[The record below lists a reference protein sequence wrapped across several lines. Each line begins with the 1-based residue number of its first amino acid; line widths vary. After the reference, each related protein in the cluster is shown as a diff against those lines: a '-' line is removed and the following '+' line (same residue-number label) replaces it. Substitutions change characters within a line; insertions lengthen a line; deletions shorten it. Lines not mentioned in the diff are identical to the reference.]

1 MAAIDIKKE
10 AKNPYGAYLL
20 FGEED
25 YLKRYYASEI
35 RRAVVGDSPYA
46 PFNHIL
52 FSPDNFTAGAA
63 ADALVTPP
71 VFEEKKLIELC
82 AFNFNDRNVRALRFS
97 RRSKKLRLRGYTHKH
112 TKRRA
117 GLRHCE
123 IREDQPPLITF
134 QSAGRGGENRLLSAR
149 RTPPAKRMGRQTFRN

>member
-52 FSPDNFTAGAA
+52 FS
-63 ADALVTPP
+63 
-71 VFEEKKLIELC
+71 
-82 AFNFNDRNVRALRFS
+82 
-97 RRSKKLRLRGYTHKH
+97 
-112 TKRRA
+112 
-117 GLRHCE
+117 
-123 IREDQPPLITF
+123 
-134 QSAGRGGENRLLSAR
+134 
-149 RTPPAKRMGRQTFRN
+149 RTTLPPAQQPTRSSRHQSLKKKS